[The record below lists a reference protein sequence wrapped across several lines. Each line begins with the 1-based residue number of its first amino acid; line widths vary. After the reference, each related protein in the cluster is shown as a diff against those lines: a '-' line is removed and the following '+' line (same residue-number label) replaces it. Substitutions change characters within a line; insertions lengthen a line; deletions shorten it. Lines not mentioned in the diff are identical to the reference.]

1 MKDNCCFVRSH
12 NGLWRTKVF
21 ERKLRLLRLLIIVL
35 IIRSKDRVSN
45 HVVSCWTLWTMD
57 VTQNDNI
64 IDVEKEPCEDI
75 PDVIVCIYP
84 EHETNAVTVSLNDYG
99 TLEDICI

>member
-1 MKDNCCFVRSH
+1 
-12 NGLWRTKVF
+12 
-21 ERKLRLLRLLIIVL
+21 
-35 IIRSKDRVSN
+35 
-45 HVVSCWTLWTMD
+45 MD

>member
-1 MKDNCCFVRSH
+1 
-12 NGLWRTKVF
+12 
-21 ERKLRLLRLLIIVL
+21 
-35 IIRSKDRVSN
+35 
-45 HVVSCWTLWTMD
+45 MD

-75 PDVIVCIYP
+75 PDVIVCIHP